1 MRWKPAILG
10 FTKWVIAIAYLVV
23 ALAFANSKS
32 QQVVCSSINIIIADS
47 LTNSFVTNAE
57 VIKKVEQ
64 HQSNLIGI
72 PLDMVNTLDIENHLV
87 EMQEV
92 RSVNAYKTI
101 DGSLTINIEQ
111 RKPMV
116 RIINRY
122 GQSYYIDKEG
132 QILPLSKR
140 YTSHVLVINGNI
152 IEPFEIEP
160 NVQIA
165 SWLNKEVSENTPLIV
180 KLYDFAHYITNNEF
194 WNAQISQVYVDS
206 PSSIEL
212 IPRVGPHSVQLGSL
226 NDYERK
232 LTKLKL
238 FYERALPEEGWNKY
252 GEINLKYKNQIV
264 CTKR

>member
-32 QQVVCSSINIIIADS
+32 RQVVCSSVNIIIADS
-47 LTNSFVTNAE
+47 LANSFIAKSD
-57 VIKKVEQ
+57 IAQKIEQ
-64 HQSNLIGI
+64 HQPNLIGI
-72 PLDMVNTLDIENHLV
+72 PLQTVNTLDIENQLT

-101 DGSLTINIEQ
+101 DGALTVNIQQ
-111 RKPMV
+111 RQPMV

-122 GQSYYIDKEG
+122 GESYYIDKEG
-132 QILPLSKR
+132 QILPLSDR

-152 IEPFEIEP
+152 IEPFDIEP

-165 SWLNKEVSENTPLIV
+165 SWLNKEVTNNTPLIV
-180 KLYDFAHYITNNEF
+180 KLYEFARYITNDEF
-194 WNAQISQVYVDS
+194 WNAQITQVYVDN
-206 PSSIEL
+206 PSNIEL
-212 IPRVGPHSVQLGSL
+212 IPRVGPHSVQLGNLS
-226 NDYERK
+226 DYETK
-232 LTKLKL
+232 LAKLKL

-252 GEINLKYKNQIV
+252 SEINLKYKNQIV